1 MKTGS
6 TNFGHFLTWKS
17 FFFEADFW
25 EWEVQRDSKNVIFNY
40 ANDIQLKQEVT
51 FLLVGKKPSKRAIFT
66 LLFTW
71 KWKKWNVSNFFINI
85 SINNHHEFNFCIF
98 STLFWGIPCFFTSK
112 DNKVINLPFLL
123 YLTLWCNLCKWIQH
137 GLKKLWSIHDAS
149 MCLRASVKMKLTKIM
164 STRL

>member
-51 FLLVGKKPSKRAIFT
+51 FLLGRKKPQKRAIFT

-85 SINNHHEFNFCIF
+85 SINNHHEFNFYIF
-98 STLFWGIPCFFTSK
+98 STLFWGIPCFLTSK
-112 DNKVINLPFLL
+112 DNKVINFALSSLYESVMQLMEVDLTWPKKNFGQYMMYQCVWERLL
-123 YLTLWCNLCKWIQH
+123 KW
-137 GLKKLWSIHDAS
+137 S
-149 MCLRASVKMKLTKIM
+149 
-164 STRL
+164 

>member
-51 FLLVGKKPSKRAIFT
+51 FLLGRKKLQKRAIFT
-66 LLFTW
+66 LFFTW

-85 SINNHHEFNFCIF
+85 SINNHHEFNFYIF

-123 YLTLWCNLCKWIQH
+123 YLTLWCNLSHWA
-137 GLKKLWSIHDAS
+137 GGPW
-149 MCLRASVKMKLTKIM
+149 KIR
-164 STRL
+164 TPN

>member
-51 FLLVGKKPSKRAIFT
+51 FLLGGKKPQKRAVFT

-71 KWKKWNVSNFFINI
+71 KWKKWNVSTFFINI
-85 SINNHHEFNFCIF
+85 FINNHHEFNFYIF

-112 DNKVINLPFLL
+112 DNKVINLLFLL

-137 GLKKLWSIHDAS
+137 GLKKILGNTWCINVSESI
-149 MCLRASVKMKLTKIM
+149 C
-164 STRL
+164 